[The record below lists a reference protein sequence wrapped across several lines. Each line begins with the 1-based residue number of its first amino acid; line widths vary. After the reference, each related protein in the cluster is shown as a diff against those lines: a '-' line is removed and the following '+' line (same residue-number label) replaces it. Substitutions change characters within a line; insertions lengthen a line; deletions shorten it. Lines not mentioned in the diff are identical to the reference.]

1 MEENRQNETVYV
13 PEESRTIPY
22 FLTAVIAAV
31 IGGMLGMNHM
41 MKFPG
46 VLVFW
51 VLLVSGS
58 FTAGSFLADILR
70 GRTERFSRRGILF
83 TVSAAVALAAVLIGA
98 GYLLLG
104 NGWDGLTGVFILF
117 YFAVPL
123 FAAAVIRLMQ
133 WLTNGSR

>member
-1 MEENRQNETVYV
+1 MEEMHYE

-22 FLTAVIAAV
+22 FITAVIAAV
-31 IGGMLGMNHM
+31 ISGLLGMNHM

-70 GRTERFSRRGILF
+70 ARTERFSRKGILF
-83 TVSAAVALAAVLIGA
+83 TVSAVFALAAVLIGA

-104 NGWDGLTGVFILF
+104 NGWDGLAGVFVLIWI
-117 YFAVPL
+117 AVPL
-123 FAAAVIRLMQ
+123 CVAAVIRLVQ
-133 WLTNGSR
+133 WLTNSSR

>member
-1 MEENRQNETVYV
+1 MEEKHYE

-46 VLVFW
+46 ILVLW
-51 VLLVSGS
+51 TLLIAGS
-58 FTAGSFLADILR
+58 FTVGSFLADILR

-104 NGWDGLTGVFILF
+104 SGWDGLAGLF
-117 YFAVPL
+117 VLIWIAVPL
-123 FAAAVIRLMQ
+123 CVAAVIRLVQ

>member
-1 MEENRQNETVYV
+1 MEEKHYE
-13 PEESRTIPY
+13 PEESRTILY

-31 IGGMLGMNHM
+31 IGGMLGMDHM

-46 VLVFW
+46 ILVLW
-51 VLLVSGS
+51 TLLIAGS
-58 FTAGSFLADILR
+58 FTVGSFLADILR

-83 TVSAAVALAAVLIGA
+83 TVSAAVALAAILIGA

>member
-1 MEENRQNETVYV
+1 MEEKHYE

-31 IGGMLGMNHM
+31 ISGLLGMNHM

-58 FTAGSFLADILR
+58 FTVGSFLADILR

-104 NGWDGLTGVFILF
+104 SGWDGLAGLF
-117 YFAVPL
+117 VLIWIAVPL
-123 FAAAVIRLMQ
+123 CVAAVIRLVQ
-133 WLTNGSR
+133 WLMNSSR

>member
-1 MEENRQNETVYV
+1 MEEKHYE

-41 MKFPG
+41 MQFPG
-46 VLVFW
+46 
-51 VLLVSGS
+51 LLVLWTLLIAGS
-58 FTAGSFLADILR
+58 FTVGSFLADILR
-70 GRTERFSRRGILF
+70 GRTERVSRRGILF

-104 NGWDGLTGVFILF
+104 SGWDGLAGLF
-117 YFAVPL
+117 VLIWIAVPL
-123 FAAAVIRLMQ
+123 CVAAVIRLVQ

>member
-1 MEENRQNETVYV
+1 MEEKHYE

-31 IGGMLGMNHM
+31 IGGMLGMDHM
-41 MKFPG
+41 VKFPG
-46 VLVFW
+46 ILVLW
-51 VLLVSGS
+51 TLLIAGS
-58 FTAGSFLADILR
+58 FTVGSFLADILR

-98 GYLLLG
+98 GYLLFG
-104 NGWDGLTGVFILF
+104 SGWDGLTGVFILF

-123 FAAAVIRLMQ
+123 FAAAVIRLVQ
-133 WLTNGSR
+133 WLTNRSNPE

>member
-13 PEESRTIPY
+13 PEECRTIPY

-31 IGGMLGMNHM
+31 IG
-41 MKFPG
+41 
-46 VLVFW
+46 
-51 VLLVSGS
+51 
-58 FTAGSFLADILR
+58 
-70 GRTERFSRRGILF
+70 
-83 TVSAAVALAAVLIGA
+83 A

-104 NGWDGLTGVFILF
+104 SGWDGFTGAFILF

-133 WLTNGSR
+133 WLTNRRNPE

>member
-1 MEENRQNETVYV
+1 MEEKHYE

-22 FLTAVIAAV
+22 FITAVIAAV
-31 IGGMLGMNHM
+31 ISGLLGMNHM

-70 GRTERFSRRGILF
+70 ARTERFSRKGILF
-83 TVSAAVALAAVLIGA
+83 TVSAVFALAAVLIGA
-98 GYLLLG
+98 GYSLLG
-104 NGWDGLTGVFILF
+104 NGWDGLAGVFVLIWI
-117 YFAVPL
+117 AVPL
-123 FAAAVIRLMQ
+123 CVAAVIRLVQ
-133 WLTNGSR
+133 WLTNSSR

>member
-1 MEENRQNETVYV
+1 MEEKHYE

-31 IGGMLGMNHM
+31 IGGMLGMDHM
-41 MKFPG
+41 MRFPG
-46 VLVFW
+46 ILVLW
-51 VLLVSGS
+51 TMLIAGS
-58 FTAGSFLADILR
+58 FTVGSFLADILR

-104 NGWDGLTGVFILF
+104 SGWDGLTGAFILF

-123 FAAAVIRLMQ
+123 FAAAVIRLVQ
-133 WLTNGSR
+133 WLTNRRNPE